1 MLINSL
7 EKMEEIVGN
16 NKTLSWDGWDVVQS
30 FQSPVGWTKPDGA
43 FINGKWYIQKKFAL
57 STEGWEIPNK
67 LVR

>member
-7 EKMEEIVGN
+7 EKMEDIVAN
-16 NKTLSWDGWDVVQS
+16 NKSLSWDGWDVVHS
-30 FQSPVGWTKPDGA
+30 YPNPTGWTKLDGA